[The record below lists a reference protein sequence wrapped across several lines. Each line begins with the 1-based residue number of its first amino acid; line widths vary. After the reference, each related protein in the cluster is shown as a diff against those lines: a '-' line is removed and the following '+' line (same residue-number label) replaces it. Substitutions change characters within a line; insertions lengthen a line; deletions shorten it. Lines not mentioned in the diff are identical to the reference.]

1 MPADIAHSV
10 ATQLPSFIDADM
22 RARLAGVRLFLC
34 DVDGILTDTAIWM
47 GGPDEFKRF
56 HIQDGLGLRL
66 LQRHQI
72 QVGWISAR
80 PSHATAL
87 RAADLKVDFVH
98 QGDGSKVK
106 AAEGILE
113 QTGLAWADVCYM
125 GDDVVDLGVLRRA
138 RLAATVSNAL
148 PEAKAVSH
156 YITALPGGGGAVRE
170 VVELI
175 LKAQGHWEGVI
186 RHFLE

>member
-1 MPADIAHSV
+1 MPADLAQTIA
-10 ATQLPSFIDADM
+10 TTLPAAIGPDLL
-22 RARLAGVRLFLC
+22 ARLRAVRLFLC
-34 DVDGILTDTAIWM
+34 DVDGILTDTAVTM

-66 LQRHQI
+66 LQKNRI
-72 QVGWISAR
+72 PVGWVSAR

-87 RAADLKVDFVH
+87 RAADLKIDFLH

-106 AAEGILE
+106 AVEAIL
-113 QTGLAWADVCYM
+113 QTSGLGWGDVCFM

-138 RLAATVSNAL
+138 GLAATVANAI

-156 YITALPGGGGAVRE
+156 YVTTLPGGGGAVRE
-170 VVELI
+170 VVDLI
-175 LKAQGHWEGVI
+175 LKAQGHWEGLI